1 MDKQRMTPSL
11 GGTQSSQIHSD
22 RRVAVKMANF
32 IMYISSQLKFKKKN
46 RRTIFRHIR
55 GLASK
60 ITYVVFLPPSQ
71 R

>member
-32 IMYISSQLKFKKKN
+32 IMYISSQLKFKKK
-46 RRTIFRHIR
+46 TEGQYSDI
-55 GLASK
+55 LEVLLQKS
-60 ITYVVFLPPSQ
+60 PM
-71 R
+71 